1 MPSEVRGISFEQADD
16 ELLVHEIGHYL
27 THLQEDF
34 MPLGLHVFGKP
45 WQKEALDTMLVSMK
59 AKPDD
64 KILSSEPAKLAR
76 KRNARAVARSLGPI
90 HSCRSGQRS
99 DS

>member
-1 MPSEVRGISFEQADD
+1 MDAELKVRGISFEQADD

-59 AKPDD
+59 ADAGD
-64 KILSSEPAKLAR
+64 KALASESAELA
-76 KRNARAVARSLGPI
+76 GE
-90 HSCRSGQRS
+90 
-99 DS
+99 